1 MAGGR
6 MAGLSPEFYPVNL
19 GMKCQSAR
27 GGSTPQRIQIGA
39 PGGFHN
45 SVHALELT
53 VPHKTVAELL

>member
-6 MAGLSPEFYPVNL
+6 MAGLSPGFYPVNL

-27 GGSTPQRIQIGA
+27 GGIAPQRIQKWR
-39 PGGFHN
+39 PGGFRS